1 MSIFIKNIRVID
13 PSCNRDEI
21 ADILIDNEKITRVAA
36 GIDLQD
42 KTCQVI
48 DGAGLVAM
56 PGLVDAHVHFRD
68 PGQTYKEDIHT
79 GALASAAGGYT
90 SVVMMANTVPTIDRP
105 EVLKDVLERGSKED
119 IHIYSAVNATKGMQ
133 GKEIVDYAPLKEM
146 GAVMITDDGKP
157 ILDAKVF
164 EEVCKKAKGFN
175 LPLSLHEE
183 DPKYI
188 SENGVNSGS
197 AAEALGLTGSD
208 REAETSII
216 DRDIKI
222 ASKTG
227 VELCIQHISTK
238 EGVELV
244 RKAKKDGANIHAEAT
259 PHHFSLT
266 DDAVAIHKTLAKMNP
281 PLRKLEDMLAIREG
295 LADGT
300 IDMIATDHAPH
311 SIEEKSK
318 PFKDAPSGIIGLE
331 TALSLAITN
340 LVGTDTLTL
349 LELAKVMSLNVANLY
364 NLAAGTLKEGANA
377 DIVIFD
383 DKEEY
388 TVPGTFASK
397 SVNSPFIG
405 TKLKGKIKYTI
416 CDGKIVYEER
426 K

>member
-1 MSIFIKNIRVID
+1 MSICIKNVRVID
-13 PSCNRDEI
+13 PLYNRDEV
-21 ADILIDNEKITRVAA
+21 ADILINNGKIISVEKEINVNDDCQI
-36 GIDLQD
+36 IDA
-42 KTCQVI
+42 TN
-48 DGAGLVAM
+48 LVAM

-68 PGQTYKEDIHT
+68 PGQTHKEDIHT
-79 GALASAAGGYT
+79 GALSAAAGGYT
-90 SVVMMANTVPTIDRP
+90 SVVMMANTVPTIDCP
-105 EVLKDVLERGSKED
+105 EVLQDVLARGSKES

-133 GKEIVDYAPLKEM
+133 GKEIVDYVPLKEM

-157 ILDAKVF
+157 ILDEDVF
-164 EEVCKKAKGFN
+164 RTVCIKAKEVE

-197 AAEALGLTGSD
+197 AALGLGLTGSD
-208 REAETSII
+208 RMAEISII

-222 ASKTG
+222 AKDAG
-227 VELCIQHISTK
+227 VALCIQHISTK
-238 EGVELV
+238 EGVDLV
-244 RKAKKDGANIHAEAT
+244 RKAKKEGANIHAEAT

-266 DDAVAIHKTLAKMNP
+266 DDAVAIHETLAKMNP
-281 PLRKLEDMLAIREG
+281 PLRKLDDMLAIRKG

-311 SIEEKSK
+311 SVEEKSK

-331 TALSLAITN
+331 TALSLAVTN
-340 LVGTDTLTL
+340 LIDTKVLTL
-349 LELAKVMSLNVANLY
+349 VELAKVMSLNVARLY
-364 NLAAGTLKEGANA
+364 NLPAGTLEEGANA

-383 DKEEY
+383 EQEEY
-388 TVPGTFASK
+388 TVPDKFASK
-397 SVNSPFIG
+397 SVNSPFVG

-416 CDGKIVYEER
+416 CNGKIVYEER